1 MNIPE
6 EFLQLTLRQV
16 LSLQIPRRRPGPAS
30 VRQLRL
36 ALRRMAQQ
44 IAANDAAV
52 AAEQREW
59 LAQQFD
65 ALPPT

>member
-1 MNIPE
+1 VTIPE
-6 EFLQLTLRQV
+6 EYLQLTLRQV
-16 LSLQIPRRRPGPAS
+16 LNLQIPRRRPGPAS
-30 VRQLRL
+30 LKQLRL

-59 LAQQFD
+59 LGQQCD
-65 ALPPT
+65 T

>member
-1 MNIPE
+1 VKIPE

-16 LSLQIPRRRPGPAS
+16 LNLQIPRRRPGPAS

-59 LAQQFD
+59 IEQQFD
-65 ALPPT
+65 QLST

>member
-1 MNIPE
+1 MKIPE

-16 LSLQIPRRRPGPAS
+16 LNLQIPRRRPGPAS

-59 LAQQFD
+59 IEQQFD
-65 ALPPT
+65 QLST

>member
-1 MNIPE
+1 MKIPE

-16 LSLQIPRRRPGPAS
+16 LNLQIPRRRPGPAS
-30 VRQLRL
+30 LSQLRL

-52 AAEQREW
+52 AAEQRAW
-59 LAQQFD
+59 LAEQVSK
-65 ALPPT
+65 L